1 MTFLNKMVPGQR
13 AKVIGFTQDSPLV
26 RRLRELGIGP
36 GKSVTCVCRAPLRDP
51 LLIKIGA
58 SRLSLRRADASLV
71 TVEIED

>member
-1 MTFLNKMVPGQR
+1 MTFLHKLSQGQR
-13 AKVIGFTQDSPLV
+13 ARVIGFTQDSSRV

-51 LLIKIGA
+51 LLIEIGA
-58 SRLSLRRADASLV
+58 SRLSLRHTDASLV

>member
-1 MTFLNKMVPGQR
+1 MTFLNKMIPGQR

-36 GKSVTCVCRAPLRDP
+36 GKSVTCVCRAPLNDP
-51 LLIKIGA
+51 LLIRIGA